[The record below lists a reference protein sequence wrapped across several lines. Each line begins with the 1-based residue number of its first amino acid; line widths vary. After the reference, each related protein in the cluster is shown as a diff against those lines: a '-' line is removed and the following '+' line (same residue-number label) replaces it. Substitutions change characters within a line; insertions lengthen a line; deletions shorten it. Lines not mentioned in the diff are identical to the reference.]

1 VLKFGQWL
9 LLSHQ
14 ALMLQRLF
22 TCAGVTKKQSALI
35 RGIIKMGLATTIAVL
50 GTAATLSSASKD
62 RSQARQATAA
72 GKEISED
79 NLILAREQ
87 AEASR
92 KFIEKSIA
100 QGRSDLLKL
109 FPAAQESRRS
119 GIQAGLDVFNQTI
132 PQQVGAFEQ
141 GNLQAQ
147 RTVAGALPNRMAALT
162 GGFVNPNMQVSQPM
176 GMRGIQFPQQLPQAT
191 QMPNMEQQQIPDDIK
206 KQIVTQMLNGM
217 GMGNMGGQQVQSG
230 ERREVY

>member
-1 VLKFGQWL
+1 
-9 LLSHQ
+9 
-14 ALMLQRLF
+14 
-22 TCAGVTKKQSALI
+22 
-35 RGIIKMGLATTIAVL
+35 MGLATTIAVL

-79 NLILAREQ
+79 NLALAREQ

-100 QGRSDLLKL
+100 QGRTDLLKL
-109 FPAAQESRRS
+109 FPAAQESRRA
-119 GIQAGLDVFNQTI
+119 GIQAGLDIFNQTI

-147 RTVAGALPNRMAALT
+147 RTVAGALPNRIAALKGT
-162 GGFVNPNMQVSQPM
+162 PMNLNSMQPSQPM
-176 GMRGIQFPQQLPQAT
+176 GMRGIQLPTQLPQAT
-191 QMPNMEQQQIPDDIK
+191 PFPQMQQQQQNQIPPEVQMQLIS
-206 KQIVTQMLNGM
+206 QMLNGAI
-217 GMGNMGGQQVQSG
+217 GGGGGQRVQFG
-230 ERREVY
+230 NRREEY

>member
-1 VLKFGQWL
+1 
-9 LLSHQ
+9 
-14 ALMLQRLF
+14 
-22 TCAGVTKKQSALI
+22 
-35 RGIIKMGLATTIAVL
+35 MGLATTIAVL

-100 QGRSDLLKL
+100 QGRTDLLKL

-147 RTVAGALPNRMAALT
+147 RTVAGALPSRIAALKGT
-162 GGFVNPNMQVSQPM
+162 PMNLNMQPSQPM

-191 QMPNMEQQQIPDDIK
+191 QIPNMQQPDQGQQNQIPPEIQQQLIS
-206 KQIVTQMLNGM
+206 QMLNGM
-217 GMGNMGGQQVQSG
+217 MGGGQQVQFG
-230 ERREVY
+230 NRREEY